1 MRALIE
7 HVLQEEKAE
16 LTPAILQKLIK
27 ASEGIARKALMLLER
42 IIDSD
47 KGEQERVLLDASP
60 EVTSRDGIRDLCGIL
75 VRESS
80 RTEQNSNWEDIRK
93 ILNRLNSPAEEIR
106 KVIMEYMADFLL
118 QATSEAEREKAIRII
133 DDFSKGSRNFDKASL
148 VKICYQATHEFEDE
162 GEDCSE

>member
-1 MRALIE
+1 
-7 HVLQEEKAE
+7 
-16 LTPAILQKLIK
+16 LIK
-27 ASEGIARKALMLLER
+27 ASDGIPRAALMLLQK
-42 IIDSD
+42 IISLD

-75 VRESS
+75 VREPS
-80 RTEQNSNWEDIRK
+80 RTEQNTNWEDIRK

-118 QATSEAEREKAIRII
+118 QATSEAEEEKAIRII
-133 DDFSKGSRNFDKASL
+133 DDFKGSRNFDKAGL
-148 VKICYQATHEFEDE
+148 VMICYQVTHESEDE